1 LSIGISSGNSLAQK
15 QPRHAAV
22 DGRSKAIDGVTEN
35 PASVE
40 ILMQNEKV
48 VKSACQQFNVLLNIT
63 SSFGGE
69 EVVDID

>member
-1 LSIGISSGNSLAQK
+1 M
-15 QPRHAAV
+15 
-22 DGRSKAIDGVTEN
+22 TEN